1 MPNNLSDL
9 EIVRLNIQLTKKCNQ
24 RCKSCNSYEL
34 DCSDEMS
41 TDEIKRAIK
50 EACTLYSIKNIA
62 FTGGEPTLH
71 KDILELADYAR
82 KYSPK
87 VSVTTNGYY
96 CSTKERTNALVDAG
110 VNRFSFSYH
119 GVGKQDEFCG
129 VQGSEMRIRRA
140 IDWLLKRKE
149 QSPELY
155 IKVGTLFDGRNI
167 DDIEKVMMFTEEKAL
182 DLYIELLDIE
192 LPFLQKAKNI
202 SYIYDTEKEKKI
214 LENAIS
220 KISKWKKEGKRLL
233 LDDTGIRFI
242 ERYFEQKLSEG
253 GGGMSSGIYGF
264 VRRKQRRYTDRLLA
278 A

>member
-9 EIVRLNIQLTKKCNQ
+9 EIVRLNIQLTK
-24 RCKSCNSYEL
+24 
-34 DCSDEMS
+34 
-41 TDEIKRAIK
+41 K

-129 VQGSEMRIRRA
+129 VQGS
-140 IDWLLKRKE
+140 
-149 QSPELY
+149 
-155 IKVGTLFDGRNI
+155 
-167 DDIEKVMMFTEEKAL
+167 
-182 DLYIELLDIE
+182 
-192 LPFLQKAKNI
+192 
-202 SYIYDTEKEKKI
+202 
-214 LENAIS
+214 
-220 KISKWKKEGKRLL
+220 
-233 LDDTGIRFI
+233 
-242 ERYFEQKLSEG
+242 
-253 GGGMSSGIYGF
+253 
-264 VRRKQRRYTDRLLA
+264 
-278 A
+278 